1 MLHLLAPTRSRSKV
15 ASCVAKM
22 SKGKVDKVRHHD
34 LTGVL
39 YEEDKAGQV

>member
-1 MLHLLAPTRSRSKV
+1 MLHLLAPTRSRCK
-15 ASCVAKM
+15 VAKM